1 MWPMRTRRRRLV
13 SAALLALALH
23 INAVFLAGVL
33 MRRWAP
39 SAAEL
44 RARAAKGEPEA
55 IEITAL
61 DDDAARRI
69 VADLERM
76 QAKQEEAEIK
86 KEQESPV
93 APGQVVDLPPPP
105 DPSRPDHA
113 RYVSEHDSSV
123 QKETKKMGRFDDR
136 AAAARE
142 ARRSPTPPSPSL
154 LAMRSPEPASP
165 RTQGRASPG
174 RMRPLERSPEALPR
188 SEDGA
193 LPGAP
198 PPSPA
203 PSMEPPGSPG
213 RPPGAV
219 ALLPSERQLAQ
230 AIGGGTQD
238 HLPEVEEGDSTAL
251 NSRSWKFASFFNRVK
266 RQVAEHWKPAAEY
279 GRRDPTGQ
287 IYGSGHWV
295 TFLRIVLKP
304 DGALSSVVV
313 TQSSGIEFLDDV
325 AVEAIKMAQPYP
337 NPPPQ
342 LVDPASGVL
351 SFKFG
356 FFFDVGSGSRMKIYR
371 YPAL

>member
-1 MWPMRTRRRRLV
+1 
-13 SAALLALALH
+13 LALAFHL
-23 INAVFLAGVL
+23 NAVFLAGVL
-33 MRRWAP
+33 IRRWAP
-39 SAAEL
+39 SAAQL

-55 IEITAL
+55 IEISAL
-61 DDDAARRI
+61 DDEAARRI

-76 QAKQEEAEIK
+76 EAKEKEAEIK

-105 DPSRPDHA
+105 EQSRPDHS

-123 QKETKKMGRFDDR
+123 ARETKKEGRFDQR
-136 AAAARE
+136 ASAPRE
-142 ARRSPTPPSPSL
+142 TRRSPTPPAPSL
-154 LAMRSPEPASP
+154 LAMRSPEPQSPAP
-165 RTQGRASPG
+165 RTQGRSSPA
-174 RMRPLERSPEALPR
+174 RMRPVERSPEALPR

-203 PSMEPPGSPG
+203 MDPPGAAPA
-213 RPPGAV
+213 RPPGAM
-219 ALLPSERQLAQ
+219 ALLPSEHQLSQ

-238 HLPEVEEGDSTAL
+238 HLPEVEDGDNTAL

-325 AVEAIKMAQPYP
+325 AVEAIKLAQPYP

-356 FFFDVGSGSRMKIYR
+356 FFFDVGSGQRMKIYR